1 MHQFVG
7 RSLRGGTEC
16 RATVL
21 AVEILDED
29 FINLRRLEIAA
40 CMLEW
45 RAADD
50 DQSKARE
57 VSYLKKTS

>member
-1 MHQFVG
+1 LHQFVG

-21 AVEILDED
+21 AAEILDED
-29 FINLRRLEIAA
+29 FIRFRRLEIAA
-40 CMLEW
+40 CMLVW
-45 RAADD
+45 RAALD

-57 VSYLKKTS
+57 VSYLKKT